1 MRDFS
6 VKPKKKRDDVKEYIL
21 LILLLSFAIT
31 LAASGKGAE
40 FALGGIKLWA
50 AAILP
55 ALFPYFFIS
64 AALGKL
70 GVTEKTALRLSP
82 LMLRAFNLPGIV
94 SYALFTS
101 LVSGF
106 PVGAKIVSDLKN
118 NDLITET
125 ESVRA
130 SALCSTASP
139 AFVICGI
146 GAAFS
151 SARFGIALF
160 FTHFFSSI
168 IIGIIFSFYK
178 RKEKPAKKAREK
190 AENRKTADN
199 ILYECAY
206 SAVISVLVVGGIIT
220 VFYVVTEL
228 LSLIGAL
235 TPIVGALTAL
245 TGDESAAKGLVF
257 GMFECTKGIYALKA
271 AGATKTAFVLAAAI
285 IGFGGL
291 SVIFQSLA
299 YLKSAKIKTAPFI
312 LSKILGAAVNA
323 MLAFVIY
330 PLFF

>member
-1 MRDFS
+1 
-6 VKPKKKRDDVKEYIL
+6 
-21 LILLLSFAIT
+21 
-31 LAASGKGAE
+31 
-40 FALGGIKLWA
+40 
-50 AAILP
+50 
-55 ALFPYFFIS
+55 
-64 AALGKL
+64 
-70 GVTEKTALRLSP
+70 
-82 LMLRAFNLPGIV
+82 MLRAFNLPGIV

-151 SARFGIALF
+151 SSRFGIALF